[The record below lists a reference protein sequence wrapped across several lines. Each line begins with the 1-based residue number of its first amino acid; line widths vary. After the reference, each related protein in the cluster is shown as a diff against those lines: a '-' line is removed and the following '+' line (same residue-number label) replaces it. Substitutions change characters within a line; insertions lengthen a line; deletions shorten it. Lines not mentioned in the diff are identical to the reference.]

1 HQTRSDSE
9 CSRSV
14 HSKWVKTAGPH
25 LPSTTGSQR
34 ETNSDNQRIN
44 SGLRLLFQS
53 SIGNRQSAISHSRLR
68 PQRPDFAPATGS
80 GSLPPML
87 EPVKV
92 EIHHRCRIQREQLA

>member
-53 SIGNRQSAISHSRLR
+53 SIGNRQSAIGNFPLTPPTPAPRFR
-68 PQRPDFAPATGS
+68 PGDGLGLAPANVGAGQSRDT
-80 GSLPPML
+80 PP
-87 EPVKV
+87 VSYTT
-92 EIHHRCRIQREQLA
+92 